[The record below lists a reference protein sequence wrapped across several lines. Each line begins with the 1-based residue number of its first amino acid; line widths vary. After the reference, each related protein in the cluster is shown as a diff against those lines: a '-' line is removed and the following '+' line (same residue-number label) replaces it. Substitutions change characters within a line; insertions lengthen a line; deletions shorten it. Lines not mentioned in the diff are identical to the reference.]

1 MCYLGARLRLL
12 NSMNPK
18 AECRKLSVST
28 INDSSKSEHA
38 WRSSN
43 ELAKKQTTSLMSED
57 GTSKQSRVSVVHV
70 NVR

>member
-43 ELAKKQTTSLMSED
+43 ELAKKQTNIA
-57 GTSKQSRVSVVHV
+57 
-70 NVR
+70 NVGGWHEQAEQG